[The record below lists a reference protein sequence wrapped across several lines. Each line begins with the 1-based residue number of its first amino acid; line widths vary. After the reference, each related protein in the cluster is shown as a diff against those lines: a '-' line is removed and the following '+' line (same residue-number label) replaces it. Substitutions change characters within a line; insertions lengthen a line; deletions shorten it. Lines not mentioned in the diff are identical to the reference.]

1 LQTKATP
8 PPSDPTSDVGEV
20 YAFHK
25 TICYNKN
32 MPLRKVPF
40 INEEF
45 YHVYNR
51 GVNRRKIFLKERDY
65 TKFIQTAEYYSFINH
80 RIKFSEYLSLTP
92 QAQADYFN
100 KLSQKAIEIISFV
113 LMPNHF
119 HFLIKQT
126 DEKGITNFM
135 RIFENSYTKYFNLK
149 HGRVGHLFQGQFK
162 AVRIETNEQ
171 LLHISR
177 YIHLNPLT
185 SLVVKS
191 TSELEEYPWSS
202 YPSYLTSNNSN
213 SRLLNIQ
220 PILDQFESNKKYQEF
235 VSDQSTYQQELE
247 LIKHLALED

>member
-1 LQTKATP
+1 
-8 PPSDPTSDVGEV
+8 
-20 YAFHK
+20 
-25 TICYNKN
+25 

-40 INEEF
+40 INDEF

-65 TKFIQTAEYYSFINH
+65 AKFIQTVDYYTFINH
-80 RIKFSEYLSLTP
+80 RMKFSEYLALSP
-92 QAQADYFN
+92 QAQVDYFN
-100 KLSQKAIEIISFV
+100 KLDQKAIEIISFV

-126 DEKGITNFM
+126 GEKGITNFM
-135 RIFENSYTKYFNLK
+135 RIFENSYTRYFNLK
-149 HGRVGHLFQGQFK
+149 HGRIGHLFQGQFK

-171 LLHISR
+171 LLHVSR

-191 TSELEEYPWSS
+191 ISELEGYPWSS
-202 YPSYLTSNNSN
+202 YPSYLTSNNSH
-213 SRLLNIQ
+213 SRLINIQ

-235 VSDQSTYQQELE
+235 VSDQSAYQQELE
-247 LIKHLALED
+247 LVKHLALED